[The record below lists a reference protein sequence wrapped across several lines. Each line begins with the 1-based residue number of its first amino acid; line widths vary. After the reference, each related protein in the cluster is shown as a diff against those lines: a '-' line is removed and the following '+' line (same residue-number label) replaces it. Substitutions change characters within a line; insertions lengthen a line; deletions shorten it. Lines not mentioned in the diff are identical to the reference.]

1 MHFLNQHAL
10 LGHAPFYV
18 YFLLTFI
25 DTHITT
31 ACVTL
36 YLHRAQTHRSIR
48 FHPVIEHLM
57 RLWLW

>member
-1 MHFLNQHAL
+1 MAFLNQHAVW
-10 LGHAPFYV
+10 GHLPVIA
-18 YFLLTFI
+18 YFLLALV

-36 YLHRAQTHRSIR
+36 YLHRAQTHRSIT

-57 RLWLW
+57 RLWL